1 MTTPDCLER
10 RCGQRFDLHVPVS
23 LKLAGSQHESSGF
36 TQDLS
41 SRGAFV
47 FTDFPLAQ
55 GEVVEITLVMPSEIT
70 LGESMRVRCQGT
82 VLRVVQPSVGT
93 MLGVAV
99 HFSHYEYLWP
109 SPRPRPPPTRSTGF
123 PRSIPIRKRSGP
135 VRLPIRGASR
145 RSVGARFYCGRL
157 NNVEFPRRMPIFG
170 PFGSFQAAP
179 ISLRMFRSWET
190 EMWSFPL
197 GRAYLLCPAIV
208 DA

>member
-1 MTTPDCLER
+1 MTTPDCVER

-23 LKLAGSQHESSGF
+23 LKLASSQHESSGF
-36 TQDLS
+36 TQVLS

-99 HFSHYEYLWP
+99 HFSHYEYLSQP
-109 SPRPRPPPTRSTGF
+109 EASTDAFNRISSLHPHPEKQRTG
-123 PRSIPIRKRSGP
+123 
-135 VRLPIRGASR
+135 
-145 RSVGARFYCGRL
+145 
-157 NNVEFPRRMPIFG
+157 
-170 PFGSFQAAP
+170 AAP
-179 ISLRMFRSWET
+179 NTR
-190 EMWSFPL
+190 
-197 GRAYLLCPAIV
+197 RAV
-208 DA
+208 S

>member
-1 MTTPDCLER
+1 MTTPDCVER

-23 LKLAGSQHESSGF
+23 LKLTSSQHESSGF

-82 VLRVVQPSVGT
+82 VLRVLQPSVGT

-99 HFSHYEYLWP
+99 HFSHYEYLSQP
-109 SPRPRPPPTRSTGF
+109 EASTDAFNRISSLHPHPEKERTG
-123 PRSIPIRKRSGP
+123 
-135 VRLPIRGASR
+135 
-145 RSVGARFYCGRL
+145 
-157 NNVEFPRRMPIFG
+157 
-170 PFGSFQAAP
+170 AAP
-179 ISLRMFRSWET
+179 DTR
-190 EMWSFPL
+190 
-197 GRAYLLCPAIV
+197 RAV
-208 DA
+208 S

>member
-1 MTTPDCLER
+1 MTTPDCVER

-23 LKLAGSQHESSGF
+23 LKLTSSQHESSGF

-47 FTDFPLAQ
+47 FTDFLLAQ

-99 HFSHYEYLWP
+99 HFSHYEYLSQP
-109 SPRPRPPPTRSTGF
+109 EASTDAFNRISSLHPHPEKERTG
-123 PRSIPIRKRSGP
+123 
-135 VRLPIRGASR
+135 
-145 RSVGARFYCGRL
+145 
-157 NNVEFPRRMPIFG
+157 
-170 PFGSFQAAP
+170 AAP
-179 ISLRMFRSWET
+179 DTR
-190 EMWSFPL
+190 
-197 GRAYLLCPAIV
+197 RAV
-208 DA
+208 S

>member
-10 RCGQRFDLHVPVS
+10 RCGQRFDLHVPIS
-23 LKLAGSQHESSGF
+23 LKLAGAQHESSGF

-55 GEVVEITLVMPSEIT
+55 GEVVEITLIMPSEIT

-99 HFSHYEYLWP
+99 HFTHYEYLAKP
-109 SPRPRPPPTRSTGF
+109 ESE
-123 PRSIPIRKRSGP
+123 
-135 VRLPIRGASR
+135 ASSDAFSR
-145 RSVGARFYCGRL
+145 ISSLHPHPEEKQTV
-157 NNVEFPRRMPIFG
+157 
-170 PFGSFQAAP
+170 AAP
-179 ISLRMFRSWET
+179 ET
-190 EMWSFPL
+190 RRVAS
-197 GRAYLLCPAIV
+197 
-208 DA
+208 

>member
-1 MTTPDCLER
+1 MTTPDCVER

-23 LKLAGSQHESSGF
+23 LKLTSSQHESSGF

-99 HFSHYEYLWP
+99 HFSHYEYLSQP
-109 SPRPRPPPTRSTGF
+109 EASTDAFNRISSLHPHPEKERTG
-123 PRSIPIRKRSGP
+123 
-135 VRLPIRGASR
+135 
-145 RSVGARFYCGRL
+145 
-157 NNVEFPRRMPIFG
+157 
-170 PFGSFQAAP
+170 AAP
-179 ISLRMFRSWET
+179 DTR
-190 EMWSFPL
+190 
-197 GRAYLLCPAIV
+197 RAV
-208 DA
+208 S

>member
-10 RCGQRFDLHVPVS
+10 RCGQRFDLQVPIS

-82 VLRVVQPSVGT
+82 VLRVVQPSIGT

-99 HFSHYEYLWP
+99 HFTHYEYLAQP
-109 SPRPRPPPTRSTGF
+109 EA
-123 PRSIPIRKRSGP
+123 
-135 VRLPIRGASR
+135 GASTDAFNRISSLHPHPEKERTVTIPDAR
-145 RSVGARFYCGRL
+145 R
-157 NNVEFPRRMPIFG
+157 
-170 PFGSFQAAP
+170 AA
-179 ISLRMFRSWET
+179 S
-190 EMWSFPL
+190 
-197 GRAYLLCPAIV
+197 
-208 DA
+208 

>member
-23 LKLAGSQHESSGF
+23 LKLTGSQHESSGF

-99 HFSHYEYLWP
+99 HFSHYEYLAP
-109 SPRPRPPPTRSTGF
+109 SEAEASSDAFNRISSLHPHPEKERTAP
-123 PRSIPIRKRSGP
+123 IPE
-135 VRLPIRGASR
+135 SR
-145 RSVGARFYCGRL
+145 RVAS
-157 NNVEFPRRMPIFG
+157 
-170 PFGSFQAAP
+170 
-179 ISLRMFRSWET
+179 
-190 EMWSFPL
+190 
-197 GRAYLLCPAIV
+197 
-208 DA
+208 

>member
-1 MTTPDCLER
+1 MTTPDCVER

-23 LKLAGSQHESSGF
+23 LKLASSQHESSGF

-82 VLRVVQPSVGT
+82 VLRVVQPSLGT

-99 HFSHYEYLWP
+99 HFSHYEYLSQP
-109 SPRPRPPPTRSTGF
+109 EASTDAFNRISSLHPHPEKERTGAVPDTR
-123 PRSIPIRKRSGP
+123 
-135 VRLPIRGASR
+135 
-145 RSVGARFYCGRL
+145 
-157 NNVEFPRRMPIFG
+157 
-170 PFGSFQAAP
+170 
-179 ISLRMFRSWET
+179 
-190 EMWSFPL
+190 
-197 GRAYLLCPAIV
+197 RAV
-208 DA
+208 S

>member
-1 MTTPDCLER
+1 MTTPDCVER

-23 LKLAGSQHESSGF
+23 LKLTSSQHESSGF

-47 FTDFPLAQ
+47 FTDFLLGQ

-99 HFSHYEYLWP
+99 HFSHYEYLSQP
-109 SPRPRPPPTRSTGF
+109 EASTDAFNRISSLHPHPEKERTG
-123 PRSIPIRKRSGP
+123 
-135 VRLPIRGASR
+135 
-145 RSVGARFYCGRL
+145 
-157 NNVEFPRRMPIFG
+157 
-170 PFGSFQAAP
+170 AAP
-179 ISLRMFRSWET
+179 DTR
-190 EMWSFPL
+190 
-197 GRAYLLCPAIV
+197 RAV
-208 DA
+208 S